1 MQPEFPLPICSPHV
15 LLASQLGL
23 FLVSRP
29 PAGSHLKT
37 CIYVSLAH
45 LCWMRLGWFSPV
57 SELTYE
63 PPLRGR
69 ISQDAR
75 FGGGVHWA
83 PHYVGRGD
91 SREEDRF
98 LGATSLLAVLH
109 RIFLADIFVFFGVF
123 VFLSSHSR
131 LHCSVGMNETV
142 VLNTNVAFKSRLV
155 PQRCISH
162 HFNWF
167 VRQPWGLCLV
177 VIIWS
182 STD

>member
-1 MQPEFPLPICSPHV
+1 MQPKFPLPICSPHV
-15 LLASQLGL
+15 PLASQLGL
-23 FLVSRP
+23 FLVSCP

-37 CIYVSLAH
+37 CIHVSLAH
-45 LCWMRLGWFSPV
+45 LCWICSGWFSSV

-63 PPLRGR
+63 PPLCGR
-69 ISQDAR
+69 ISQNAR

-109 RIFLADIFVFFGVF
+109 RIFLADKFVFFVVF

-131 LHCSVGMNETV
+131 LHSSITLNETV
-142 VLNTNVAFKSRLV
+142 VLNTNVAF
-155 PQRCISH
+155 
-162 HFNWF
+162 
-167 VRQPWGLCLV
+167 
-177 VIIWS
+177 
-182 STD
+182 